1 MKLSRTLLV
10 AGAAFALAAPAGA
23 ATANG
28 IEAIVHDAVVT
39 YHEVNALTE
48 QTADRLISA
57 YRSQPAVLE
66 KELQK
71 MRDENR
77 EKLIRDQLIL
87 HEFKTAG
94 YSLPDSLLDEL
105 VKERIRDE
113 PFFGDRV
120 ALTKSLEARGMTM
133 EKFRQQVRQRFIV
146 QSLTVKNI
154 SQEIIVSPHKIEA
167 YYLDHRDAFKVEDE
181 VKLRVIV
188 VNKTPGDGGAKGR
201 EMAEEMVRELKE
213 GASFA
218 DLASLYSQESR
229 KNKGGEWDWIEVKSL
244 RKELA
249 DATARLK
256 PGDYSEVIETPDVCY
271 VMRLEDKRPAH
282 FKSLGE
288 VRTQIEGDL
297 MLSER
302 ERLEKAW
309 IDKLKKKTF
318 VKTLG
323 L

>member
-1 MKLSRTLLV
+1 MAGV
-10 AGAAFALAAPAGA
+10 AWGLAMPAGA

-28 IEAIVHDAVVT
+28 IEAIVSDSVIT

-66 KELQK
+66 KELTR
-71 MRDENR
+71 MRDDNR
-77 EKLIRDQLIL
+77 EKLIRDQLIIN
-87 HEFKTAG
+87 EFKTAG
-94 YSLPDSLLDEL
+94 YSLPNSQLDEL

-120 ALTKSLEARGMTM
+120 ALTKSLEARGMTL

-146 QSLTVKNI
+146 QQLTIKNI
-154 SQEIIVSPHKIEA
+154 SQEIIISPHKIEA
-167 YYLDHRDAFKVEDE
+167 YYLDHRDAFKVEEE

-201 EMAEEMVRELKE
+201 EMAEEVVRELKD
-213 GASFA
+213 GASFP

-229 KNKGGEWDWIEVKSL
+229 RSKGGEWDWIEIKSL

-249 DATARLK
+249 DAVAK
-256 PGDYSEVIETPDVCY
+256 MKIGECSPVIDTPDVCY
-271 VMRLEDKRPAH
+271 VMRLEDRRPAH

-288 VRTQIEGDL
+288 VRSQIEGDL

-309 IDKLKKKTF
+309 IDRLKKKTF